1 MQLAQKMVQC
11 AAIFI
16 MPVKHY
22 YIKKLKLSWGLD
34 QGATTTKIMIYR
46 NIHLGSCLNELIL
59 QCKFACTI

>member
-34 QGATTTKIMIYR
+34 QGATTTKIMIY
-46 NIHLGSCLNELIL
+46 SCLNELIL